1 MKIVVEKVFEIK
13 IFGSGI
19 GNLLPLPLPLPLP
32 LLMKKTKIYDKKVLR
47 EKIRLSTVRGN
58 L

>member
-1 MKIVVEKVFEIK
+1 MKIKGRGK
-13 IFGSGI
+13 KKRLDDTLNTI
-19 GNLLPLPLPLPLP
+19 GNLLPLPLPLP

>member
-19 GNLLPLPLPLPLP
+19 GNLLPLPLP

>member
-19 GNLLPLPLPLPLP
+19 ENLLPLPLPLP